1 MESIYAAL
9 LLHKVGGKITEAN
22 VEKVLT
28 AAGAKADKDQIAK
41 LIAGL
46 KDTKIDDI
54 IKSAGSMPV
63 ISAPAA
69 EKAETKKEEKKKD
82 DEEEEEEPTG
92 NFLNEIKKPELV
104 PYSNQ
109 TLNIIL

>member
-9 LLHKVGGKITEAN
+9 LLHKAGGKITQSN

-28 AAGAKADKDQIAK
+28 AAGAKADKDEIAK

-46 KDTKIDDI
+46 KETKIEDI

-63 ISAPAA
+63 MAAPAG
-69 EKAETKKEEKKKD
+69 EKTEAKKEEKKEEE
-82 DEEEEEEPTG
+82 EEEEEEPTG
-92 NFLNEIKKPELV
+92 IGSLF
-104 PYSNQ
+104 
-109 TLNIIL
+109 

>member
-28 AAGAKADKDQIAK
+28 AAGAKADKTEIAK
-41 LIAGL
+41 LITGL
-46 KDTKIDDI
+46 KGTKIEDV

-63 ISAPAA
+63 MAAPAG
-69 EKAETKKEEKKKD
+69 EKKEAKKEAKKEE
-82 DEEEEEEPTG
+82 EEVEEEPTG
-92 NFLNEIKKPELV
+92 IGSLF
-104 PYSNQ
+104 
-109 TLNIIL
+109 

>member
-28 AAGAKADKDQIAK
+28 AAGAKADKTEITK

-46 KDTKIDDI
+46 KGTKIEDI

-63 ISAPAA
+63 MAAPAG
-69 EKAETKKEEKKKD
+69 EKKEAKKKEKKEE
-82 DEEEEEEPTG
+82 EEVEEEPTG
-92 NFLNEIKKPELV
+92 IGSLF
-104 PYSNQ
+104 
-109 TLNIIL
+109 

>member
-28 AAGAKADKDQIAK
+28 AAGAKADKTEITK

-46 KDTKIDDI
+46 KGKKIEDI

-63 ISAPAA
+63 MAAPAG
-69 EKAETKKEEKKKD
+69 EKKKAKKEAKKEE
-82 DEEEEEEPTG
+82 EEVEEEPTG
-92 NFLNEIKKPELV
+92 IGSLF
-104 PYSNQ
+104 
-109 TLNIIL
+109 